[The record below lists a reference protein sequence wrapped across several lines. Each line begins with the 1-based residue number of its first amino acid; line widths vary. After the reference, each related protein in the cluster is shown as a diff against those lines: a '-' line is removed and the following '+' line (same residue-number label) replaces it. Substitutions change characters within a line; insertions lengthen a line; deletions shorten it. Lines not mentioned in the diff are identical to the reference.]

1 MNFKSDIMLRK
12 KFDGFDENGNLPYGM
27 YYMTLKE
34 LKEIFSNTKRR
45 KEIIK
50 EYEKHLEEIK
60 NTGYFI
66 DHWIDGSFITSKE
79 NPNDIDT
86 LTEFNGYEAE
96 KNNKKREIEDLI
108 MTSKSK
114 TKGYCHSFRVYRY
127 PHYEKTDYEY
137 FLKSKIRILTKLF
150 GQDRKGNKKGV
161 IHLIGD

>member
-1 MNFKSDIMLRK
+1 MLRK

-34 LKEIFSNTKRR
+34 IKEIFSNTKRR

-66 DHWIDGSFITSKE
+66 DHWIGGSFITTKE
-79 NPNDIDT
+79 KPNDIDT
-86 LTEFNGYEAE
+86 LTEFDGYEAE
-96 KNNKKREIEDLI
+96 KNNDKQKIDKLI
-108 MTSKSK
+108 SKSKSK
-114 TKGYCHSFRVYRY
+114 TKECCHSLRIYRY
-127 PHYEKTDYEY
+127 PPNFNQTKYEFY
-137 FLKSKIRILTKLF
+137 LNSRIRILTLF
-150 GQDRKGNKKGV
+150 AHDKNKNKKGV